1 MAIRR
6 SSCRTAARFS
16 LALGIVSAC
25 WGCAPTPYGLSVGT
39 INETAP
45 ARHAA
50 ILMSDPQIYARE
62 TLLND
67 RLRESKYLADAL
79 KRSETVPFEPTIRRE
94 LRTLQEFAAS
104 FRAGV
109 DTGAARDFE
118 RQNEIRDLRQQSE
131 IAKLQADIEYS
142 RRQMDAIRGSG
153 VTAPTSRPGGESN
166 PPSTDTEAAQRI
178 AKLEE
183 KTAALEKE
191 LKDKLDSLRNA
202 KFDTDVPTTRRSA
215 TQSSPEEEYE
225 DRKAFREKI
234 RADLAA
240 VSLDD
245 LHDADGNG
253 LYRLQFRATILPGEP
268 KDKFGVARLTLRPP
282 VLNQAEIA
290 KLYNTWLWHVALRLN
305 QPTTYGGSRP
315 NAAGTID
322 PLYRALSTQGLYAVR
337 EIDLGEANSTK
348 PDGGCEN
355 LFAIAK
361 DSDKEAPTCVRL
373 ALPLPAVIDP
383 VFGALFANQT
393 SSQRQGLSEW
403 SYFYGE
409 ARRAGADND
418 SLQFKRMQEA
428 NKFVE
433 RYSKLI
439 QTQMSMVQN
448 SVAAGNFEPVLSNSV
463 FEELSFGEDCRPVGT
478 RNHRRLAQA
487 DFNSVFSG
495 NGASAPNGDVAFK
508 SRAFATAFDLA
519 FATETF
525 RQLFVPVFAG
535 MMGAHADKPVAA
547 DAMGWLLRLVAID
560 KVSSSELLD
569 QIALATYL
577 RHRATGK
584 NESAALDEV
593 RKCAGI
599 EQGTIDV
606 ARGGAYVPAEFR
618 RAVVLGPEKPVAETI
633 DRNTVMLPLGLGNHL
648 QINFFG
654 LIREIEQAR
663 AKAAGSGQKSPDT
676 TSPAPAP
683 IRAKG
688 HGFAYATTPFESAQR
703 LSTAASATRR
713 LDLALSLAAMVPGS
727 GISGEAGARFSRSAT
742 GNLDALERVPLVV
755 GFSDRQVRNTP
766 IKVASTGSGAGFVA
780 DTDPVIGWVFGPPV
794 NIDSREDALRHRQR
808 VINHSVSSDVSL
820 PSWWPWIEVGIETA
834 WVGNW
839 NGGDGM
845 MPVDAIDWGA
855 GAKDRERVQKV
866 FLPRARADLEGLT
879 SHLAREIYGTRI
891 RSTQVQG
898 VSPRELNAC
907 ASDGQLLIFGNDL
920 WRGAEVFLNGIRHKD
935 ISVLPD
941 MSGLAVTFDMR
952 LVRETVVRRV
962 ASNTGRRPSPYP
974 ASRTDANL
982 DVAAKLDL
990 TVVSRSG
997 RDSVTDEVSLF
1008 GPVEGCASGARAAA
1022 ITIAPSIPR
1031 VIGGDTLRLDWRG
1044 PRPLGALKVRFR
1056 NSELAAWVG
1065 DTDAVFSDAR
1075 NQVVTSANVAAL
1087 PPALFSSGDE
1097 LQIGILVSFGSS
1109 GRPEEYLAGKAIYY
1123 KDAAD
1128 AQISVA
1134 RIGVNQR
1141 EGIRNRDFVAEL
1153 NLPANADKAF
1163 PALLT
1168 KRMSLQ
1174 AVFKGNPAV
1183 KLKAETL
1190 AYTGASGKLQVRLQ
1204 VLPETTTQQWTDAI
1218 KQGTPTIDFRGEPD
1232 ADSEFPALKT
1242 DLSATFNPITN

>member
-104 FRAGV
+104 FRGGV
-109 DTGAARDFE
+109 DIGAARDFE

-153 VTAPTSRPGGESN
+153 VTAPTNRPGGESN
-166 PPSTDTEAAQRI
+166 PPSADTEAAQRI

-202 KFDTDVPTTRRSA
+202 KFDTDVPATRRSA

-282 VLNQAEIA
+282 VLNEAEIA

-315 NAAGTID
+315 DVAGTID

-337 EIDLGEANSTK
+337 EIDLGEVTQTK
-348 PDGGCEN
+348 PDRGCEN
-355 LFAIAK
+355 LFATGK
-361 DSDKEAPTCVRL
+361 ENDKEVPTCVRL
-373 ALPLPAVIDP
+373 ALPLPTVIDP
-383 VFGALFANQT
+383 VFGALFADSTTQP
-393 SSQRQGLSEW
+393 RPGRSEW
-403 SYFYGE
+403 RYFYGE
-409 ARRAGADND
+409 ARRTGVDDDAIQ
-418 SLQFKRMQEA
+418 LKRMRQA
-428 NKFVE
+428 SKIVE
-433 RYSKLI
+433 YYSREI
-439 QTQMSMVQN
+439 QVQID
-448 SVAAGNFEPVLSNSV
+448 SVRGAVARGNFAPVLSSTA
-463 FEELSFGEDCRPVGT
+463 FAQLSFGEDCRPAGARVHQRLPQSVYAKAFEAESVG
-478 RNHRRLAQA
+478 
-487 DFNSVFSG
+487 DSSG
-495 NGASAPNGDVAFK
+495 GNIFE
-508 SRAFATAFDLA
+508 SRDFATAFDIA

-535 MMGAHADKPVAA
+535 MMGAHADKQVAT
-547 DAMGWLLRLVAID
+547 DAMGWLLRLAAID
-560 KVSSSELLD
+560 KVSSSELLN

-577 RHRATGK
+577 HHRATGK

-618 RAVVLGPEKPVAETI
+618 RAVILGPEKPVAETI
-633 DRNTVMLPLGLGNHL
+633 DNNTVALPWGLGNRA
-648 QINFFG
+648 QINLFG
-654 LIREIEQAR
+654 LIREIEQVRQR
-663 AKAAGSGQKSPDT
+663 ALVPGQNTPDT

-688 HGFAYATTPFESAQR
+688 RGFAYATTPFESAQR

-713 LDLALSLAAMVPGS
+713 LDIALSLAAMVPGS

-755 GFSDRQVRNTP
+755 GFSDRQIRNTP
-766 IKVASTGSGAGFVA
+766 IKVASTGSATGLVA
-780 DTDPVIGWVFGPPV
+780 ETDPVIGWVFGPPV
-794 NIDSREDALRHRQR
+794 NIDTREDALRHRQR

-820 PSWWPWIEVGIETA
+820 PSWWPWIEVGLETA

-839 NGGDGM
+839 HGGAGT
-845 MPVDAIDWGA
+845 MPVDTIDWGA
-855 GAKDRERVQKV
+855 ESKDRERVQKV

-891 RSTQVQG
+891 RSTQIQG
-898 VSPRELNAC
+898 VSPSELNAC
-907 ASDGQLLIFGNDL
+907 INEGQLLVFGNDL

-935 ISVLPD
+935 MSVLPD

-962 ASNTGRRPSPYP
+962 VSNTERRPAPYST
-974 ASRTDANL
+974 SRTDANL
-982 DVAAKLDL
+982 DVGVKLDL

-997 RDSVTDEVSLF
+997 RDSTSEVSLF
-1008 GPVEGCASGARAAA
+1008 GSVEGCAPGVRAASIA
-1022 ITIAPSIPR
+1022 IAPSIPR
-1031 VIGGDTLRLDWRG
+1031 VVGNETLRLDWRG

-1056 NSELAAWVG
+1056 NSELAAWAG
-1065 DTDAVFSDAR
+1065 DTDAIFNAAR

-1141 EGIRNRDFVAEL
+1141 DGIRNRDFVAEL

-1163 PALLT
+1163 PALLSE
-1168 KRMSLQ
+1168 RMSLR
-1174 AVFKGNPAV
+1174 AEFKGNPAV

-1190 AYTGASGKLQVRLQ
+1190 AYKGASGKLQVRIQ
-1204 VLPETTTQQWTDAI
+1204 VLPETTAQQWTDAI

-1232 ADSEFPALKT
+1232 ANPEFPALKT